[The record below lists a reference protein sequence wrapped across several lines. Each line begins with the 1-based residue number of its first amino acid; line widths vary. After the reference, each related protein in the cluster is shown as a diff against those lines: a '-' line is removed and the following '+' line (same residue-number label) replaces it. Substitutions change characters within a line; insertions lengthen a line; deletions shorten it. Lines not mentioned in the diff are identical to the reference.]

1 MGTKE
6 DIPEISK
13 DQYDEMMS
21 GDPDD
26 IIQTRMPE
34 EGLFPKVHSVP
45 KIHTN
50 GEFVKKYINRHLNK
64 ILFLFSYFPSKNI

>member
-6 DIPEISK
+6 DIPDTSK
-13 DQYDEMMS
+13 DQYEDMMS
-21 GDPDD
+21 GDPYE
-26 IIQTRMPE
+26 IMQTSLPE

-50 GEFVKKYINRHLNK
+50 GEFLKKYIHRHLD
-64 ILFLFSYFPSKNI
+64 